1 MQMQV
6 DRETGAAKVRAYRQR
21 ISAAGD
27 QEVLLRLPKET
38 VAFLDSFKQRQ
49 GLRNR
54 GQALLRLIEQGRAA
68 TQ

>member
-1 MQMQV
+1 MQV

-27 QEVLLRLPKET
+27 REVLLRLPKEA
-38 VAFLDSFKQRQ
+38 VAFLDNLKHRK

-54 GQALLRLIEQGRAA
+54 GQALLQLIDQVRKAA
-68 TQ
+68 Q

>member
-1 MQMQV
+1 MQV

-27 QEVLLRLPKET
+27 REVLLRLPKEM
-38 VAFLDSFKQRQ
+38 VAFLDSLKHRQ

-54 GQALLRLIEQGRAA
+54 GQALLQLIEQVRKAA
-68 TQ
+68 QQ

>member
-1 MQMQV
+1 MQV

-27 QEVLLRLPKET
+27 REVLLRLPKET
-38 VAFLDSFKQRQ
+38 VAFLDSLKHRQ

-54 GQALLRLIEQGRAA
+54 GQALFQLIEQVRRT
-68 TQ
+68 TQQ

>member
-1 MQMQV
+1 MRV

-27 QEVLLRLPKET
+27 REVLLRLPKEA
-38 VAFLDSFKQRQ
+38 VAFLDSLKHRQ

-54 GQALLRLIEQGRAA
+54 GQALLQLIEQVRKTA
-68 TQ
+68 QQ